1 MDHDAVDKR
10 LWKVERFL
18 DAVQPGWREES
29 NWPKARAEREEP
41 SLNEEAAESD
51 LVVDEEKTKADR
63 IELGYDTDPNDPNAP
78 GNEPK
83 EQMAAEWTD
92 PEGGVWVRSPAEG
105 ESPEKWVTEDGTDN
119 RQEFIGSLDELRVL
133 TKPAAP
139 QE

>member
-18 DAVQPGWREES
+18 NAVQPGWREER
-29 NWPKARAEREEP
+29 NWPKARAEREGP

-63 IELGYDTDPNDPNAP
+63 IELGYDTDPNARSGEAP
-78 GNEPK
+78 QGEEP
-83 EQMAAEWTD
+83 AAEWTD
-92 PEGGVWVRSPAEG
+92 PEGNVWTPAPVEG
-105 ESPEKWVTEDGTDN
+105 DAPEKWITGEGEKYL
-119 RQEFIGSLDELRVL
+119 EFIGSLDELKVL

-139 QE
+139 